1 MADAR
6 QRGASS
12 AISSKQPYLVSFS
25 GIDGAGKTTQ
35 IDTVLVWLRDV
46 GLQVR
51 LLRFWDDIAVAGRLR
66 ATMSHT
72 LFKSEKGIGAPDK
85 PVQRR
90 DKNVRAWYMTAARL
104 LLYFLDAARLPFV
117 VATASRTGADVILFD
132 RYLYD
137 ELANLDTAKPVAR
150 AYVRLL
156 LKLVP
161 RPNVAFLLDAE
172 PAQARARKPEYPLD
186 FLNDNRAQ
194 YMALAKFIGMTVVKP
209 LAVKDVTRTV
219 LEEMSAA
226 LFHAHTDDCSGGHP
240 MFTADLTSKLG

>member
-6 QRGASS
+6 QRGAAN

-35 IDTVLVWLRDV
+35 IDTVLVWLRDA

-72 LFKSEKGIGAPDK
+72 LFKSEKGVGTPDR

-90 DKNVRAWYMTAARL
+90 DKNVRVWYMTAARL
-104 LLYFLDAARLPFV
+104 LLYFLDAARLAFV
-117 VATASRTGADVILFD
+117 VATTSRTDADVVIFD

-137 ELANLDTAKPVAR
+137 ELANLDLAKPVPR

-161 RPNVAFLLDAE
+161 RPNLAFLLDAD

-186 FLNDNRAQ
+186 FLDNNRAQ
-194 YMALAKFIGMTVVKP
+194 YMALAKFISMTVVKP
-209 LAVKDVTRTV
+209 LAVKDVTSTV
-219 LEEMSAA
+219 MQEVSAA
-226 LFHAHTDDCSGGHP
+226 LLHAQTDNPSGGNSP
-240 MFTADLTSKLG
+240 LFTADLTSR